1 MAQSI
6 FGTGNLW
13 GIPAG
18 TNPTPVRFGT
28 LQDVA
33 VDFSFDFKMLYGG
46 TQFPVEQARGKA
58 KLDLKA
64 TLGRVDPVL
73 FNGMFF
79 GSSAAT
85 GEQLNSV
92 DETTTIPGTPYIITV
107 ANGATFS
114 RDLGVYDTTAKK
126 FLTRVASAPATG
138 QYAVNTTTGAYTY
151 AAADTTHVVRASYT
165 YGSTTTGT
173 TITYTN
179 TLMGAGPIFAVEL
192 VETYVGSAG
201 SKSFSLYLPAVQS
214 SKLTMPLKLDDFTMS
229 SIDMSAQDDG
239 AGNIFTMSI
248 TG

>member
-138 QYAVNTTTGAYTY
+138 QYAVNTTTG
-151 AAADTTHVVRASYT
+151 
-165 YGSTTTGT
+165 T